1 MICNTFPNYGFVQD
15 TVPAPILIEL
25 ENVVDTSQTDE
36 FRINSKKLA
45 GNIELTYQLSNLKT
59 LENYLLTLC
68 DYYSNTYDLTHTAK
82 NLSSRFLSL
91 DNCWINVQKKNE
103 FQPIHSHDA
112 DFSFVIWTRIPYS
125 LAEEHKSKS
134 AEKSNS
140 PRQGMFSFFYTN
152 VFGEIR
158 EAAFPV
164 DNSYEGQIFLF
175 PGCLN
180 HMVYGF
186 QSSEQSRISISG
198 NITRKLCT
206 IL

>member
-15 TVPAPILIEL
+15 DVPTSIMKEL
-25 ENVVDTSQTDE
+25 ETMVTEVQTDE
-36 FRINSKKLA
+36 CRITSKKLA
-45 GNIELTYQLSNLKT
+45 GNIELTYQLQNSKT

-68 DYYSNTYDLTHTAK
+68 DYYSSNHDLTHTTK

-91 DNCWINVQKKNE
+91 DNCWVNVQKKNE
-103 FQPIHSHDA
+103 FQPMHSHDG
-112 DFSFVIWTRIPYS
+112 DFSFVIWTQIPYNLS
-125 LAEEHKSKS
+125 EEHCSKS
-134 AEKSNS
+134 TAKSNS

-152 VFGEIR
+152 IFGEIR

-164 DNSYEGQIFLF
+164 DQNYQGKIFLF

-198 NITRKLCT
+198 NLTRRLCT